1 MENMRHTSGFL
12 LIPLSPTE
20 FLNRDAPIPAEVRA
34 ALETL
39 RQNTP
44 DELQRRT
51 FRRAVSQLPPFDAAW
66 LANADEALLEYLML
80 LYGCFASAYVY
91 GAAEKVTVLPAAL
104 AVPLAAVARQLDRP
118 PMLAYASMVLNNWRL
133 RDQVLGITVHNTDV
147 LARFTDLPDEAWF
160 FRVHMAIEARAGR
173 LLGALQQAIFLANLH
188 SNAADEQLTLQ
199 LLRLVATGI
208 VDLTRIF
215 HRIVEDCDPDIYYQ
229 HIRPLLFGFE
239 SVIYEGVAEFEG
251 QPQSF
256 RGGSGAQSSIV
267 PAVLAGLGIRHEQ
280 NSLTTHLHTMRAYMP
295 IAHRRYIDALD
306 GTALRARCA
315 EKPPLRDA
323 YNQCLRHLMTF
334 RRAHL
339 YYAKTYIFEKS
350 TNPIGTGGTPFMH
363 FLAQLIAETE
373 AHLLKG

>member
-1 MENMRHTSGFL
+1 MENMRQTTGFL
-12 LIPLSPTE
+12 LNPISPDN
-20 FLNRDAPIPAEVRA
+20 FLKAESPIPPDVRA

-44 DELQRRT
+44 DLLRQRTYRT
-51 FRRAVSQLPPFDAAW
+51 AVQQLPAFDPAW
-66 LANADEALLEYLML
+66 LTNADDNLLEHLML
-80 LYGCFASAYVY
+80 LYGYFASAYVY
-91 GAAEKVTVLPAAL
+91 GEAEKVSSLPAVL
-104 AVPLAAVARQLDRP
+104 AVPLAAVARCLDRP

-133 RDQVLGITVHNTDV
+133 RDVAQDITVQNTDV
-147 LARFTDLPDEAWF
+147 IARFTDLPDEAWF
-160 FRVHMAIEARAGR
+160 FRVHMAIEARAGA
-173 LLGALQQAIFLANLH
+173 LLAALE
-188 SNAADEQLTLQ
+188 NALTLAK
-199 LLRLVATGI
+199 LPATDEHNRMILRDLRAVATGI
-208 VDLTRIF
+208 VELTRIF
-215 HRIVEDCDPDIYYQ
+215 HRIVEDCDPDVYYQ

-239 SVIYEGVAEFEG
+239 KIIYEGVAELEG
-251 QPQSF
+251 KPQSF

-295 IAHRRYIDALD
+295 VAHRRYIDALD

-315 EKPPLRDA
+315 QKPPLRDA
-323 YNQCLRHLMTF
+323 YNQCLRQLMTF

-373 AHLLKG
+373 AHLLK